1 MARATKR
8 SPVTVLP
15 TPAPAGA
22 DGPASLA
29 ALLARLDQ
37 RLQTTPTAFQ
47 ALPTGFE
54 PLDETLGGGLR
65 PGDLVLIA
73 GGQGTGKTTLALQIA
88 RNLAS
93 TNTARGLFVS
103 FEHDENEL
111 VLRLLAME
119 GWLADQEA
127 ALSLRDLQQ
136 LLAAAGRR
144 GQPLPT
150 LAKDRPALAV
160 ALERL
165 AACHERLFL
174 TKGGSQTTT
183 VAAIADLLERVLA
196 ATAGPV
202 VLFIDYLQ
210 KVPAEGAFASEAE
223 RIGRVAEALK
233 DLALSR
239 AVPVVA
245 VAALDSEGLR
255 APRRRHDQRR
265 QGERLRPHDHEP
277 PTLDGLHRHDAVT
290 RHPHPRRFERRATGK
305 DPTAGG
311 VGAQLL
317 GTNAH
322 ESAGHRPTG
331 RVLHD
336 AAESVGCDPRPERQR
351 NHQRHHHPATL
362 AIGRSGRSQTAVR
375 HDRCSTR

>member
-8 SPVTVLP
+8 SPVTILP
-15 TPAPAGA
+15 TPAPTGA

-37 RLQTTPTAFQ
+37 RLRTTPTVFQ
-47 ALPTGFE
+47 SLPTGFE

-183 VAAIADLLERVLA
+183 VAVIADLLERVLA

-210 KVPAEGAFASEAE
+210 KIPAEGAFASEAE

-255 APRRRHDQRR
+255 APRGAVYHLRGSATLAYEADTVLMLAEKADCVARMVLEFQP
-265 QGERLRPHDHEP
+265 QKRLVFRDW
-277 PTLDGLHRHDAVT
+277 TVVSLVKHRGGRAGVDMEF
-290 RHPHPRRFERRATGK
+290 RKRFAWSCF
-305 DPTAGG
+305 D
-311 VGAQLL
+311 
-317 GTNAH
+317 
-322 ESAGHRPTG
+322 PTG
-331 RVLHD
+331 RFVSEPLVD
-336 AAESVGCDPRPERQR
+336 ERLYR
-351 NHQRHHHPATL
+351 E
-362 AIGRSGRSQTAVR
+362 
-375 HDRCSTR
+375 